1 MNIELLQKNFIGK
14 GFNFTFFQTTDEAN
28 AFISQ
33 LIPVNATVGF
43 GGSMTVKEMRLLDAL
58 EGRNLLHRDL
68 HPDTEPAKLMADMH
82 TADWYVSSAN
92 ALAESGD
99 IINIDGRGNRVG
111 EIINGPKNI
120 LIVAGVNK
128 ITKDI
133 ASGIE
138 RTRNIASPPNCVRLN
153 KKTPCAITG
162 KCSYC
167 NSPDTICRATVILH
181 HPTTG
186 KNVFIVLINQDLG
199 Y

>member
-58 EGRNLLHRDL
+58 EGRKLLHRDL
-68 HPDTEPAKLMADMH
+68 YPDTEPAKLMADMH